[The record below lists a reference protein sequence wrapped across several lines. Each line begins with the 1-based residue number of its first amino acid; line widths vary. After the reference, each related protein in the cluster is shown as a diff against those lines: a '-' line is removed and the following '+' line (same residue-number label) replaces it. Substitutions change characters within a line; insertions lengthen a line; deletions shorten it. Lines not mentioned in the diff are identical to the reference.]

1 MAPHEDED
9 ELHELD
15 ATHYFKEKVHL
26 NVNELKTL
34 AITLHKFGYEPDDRI
49 ERRDLVQIYRTV
61 ESAMENDMGRGG
73 STRSTTKSIPILLQS
88 LEIQNFNLKH
98 SRKFVPCVTCLLNQF
113 NYIIFE
119 INFTLYPHNLC
130 ITRW

>member
-61 ESAMENDMGRGG
+61 ESAMENEIASLAHHGHYSSAKAMRLTLTSLRAEFDELLVHGEKV
-73 STRSTTKSIPILLQS
+73 TRHDQL
-88 LEIQNFNLKH
+88 
-98 SRKFVPCVTCLLNQF
+98 
-113 NYIIFE
+113 IIFE
-119 INFTLYPHNLC
+119 KAKILKNDQNQ
-130 ITRW
+130 I